1 MFYCQL
7 AVYNCKVKQYIEYI
21 SISNA
26 YMLDMKKYITMALL
40 AVLLSIPTLRAQSD
54 SWYADKYSMFIHF
67 GLYSHLGGVW
77 EGEPVR
83 QGYSEQIQSFAGIFS
98 DWYAEEAYAFDPV
111 NFDADEIAQLA
122 KAGGM
127 RSIVFTSKHHDGFC
141 MFDTKTTKYSSVYM
155 MPSHRDFVREISEAC
170 QRHGLKFGLY
180 YSLIDWNY
188 PHAFPI
194 SSHNADFVT
203 PEHHEFSKAQVRE
216 LLTNYGEVSE
226 LWFDMGSLE
235 PWQSKEL
242 YDLVKELQPDCM
254 VSGRLGNDAYDFA
267 VMPDNKLPESAL
279 HAPWQTAA
287 SMFNETWSYRSWQD
301 RGKVEDKY
309 AEKLRSL
316 IEIVSHGGNYLLNIG
331 PASDGS
337 VVPFEAE
344 VIRSIGKWLEQNGDA
359 IYGTQQSPFR
369 TTWEWGHVT
378 VKDNIMYLLLTGT
391 CPEDG
396 MIRVLDREVNVTPD
410 MFGKPDVEVIRLE
423 YDRPVSSL
431 VMNACVQAH
440 ETLSWRNAQPD
451 YSYSC
456 FDYYSN
462 YRSTVGYGWD
472 VQLQRPVASVE
483 LVYTAEEIGRKVRLE
498 VGGVEVD
505 VTLSGDHPSAVKTYV
520 SVDSLRFG
528 RMRGGVFDNPVSLGR
543 VPQWDNMESWA
554 VKVPST
560 GFANYLVDAEVSVE
574 KASCV
579 ILDLLSG
586 NGAEVIV
593 DGKTMMKHLNPY
605 RTVSRTEKVMVELSK
620 GHHEIVL
627 RSFNRFEEAAFAGI
641 SVSEDQRVY
650 SMKIALPSQVGKG
663 LVHVGLKPLD
673 RPSPH
678 TDSELHNVTLRL
690 AK

>member
-1 MFYCQL
+1 
-7 AVYNCKVKQYIEYI
+7 
-21 SISNA
+21 
-26 YMLDMKKYITMALL
+26 MKKYIFMAMI
-40 AVLLSIPTLRAQSD
+40 AILLSMTSLRAQSD

-67 GLYSHLGGVW
+67 GLYSQLGGVW
-77 EGEPVR
+77 EGEPVK

-98 DWYAEEAYAFDPV
+98 DWYAEEAYGFDPV
-111 NFDADEIAQLA
+111 NFDADAIARLA

-155 MPSHRDFVREISEAC
+155 MPSHRDFVREISDAC

-188 PHAFPI
+188 PHAYPI

-203 PEHHEFSKAQVRE
+203 PQHHEFSKAQVRE

-235 PWQSKEL
+235 PWQSREL
-242 YDLVKELQPDCM
+242 YDLVKGLQPECM

-267 VMPDNKLPESAL
+267 VMPDNKLPENAL

-344 VIRSIGKWLEQNGDA
+344 VIRSIGKWLEKNGDA
-359 IYGTQQSPFR
+359 IYGAHQSPFR
-369 TTWEWGHVT
+369 TLTGGYEWGHVT
-378 VKDNIMYLLLTGT
+378 VKDNMMYLLLSGEYPEIGLTLPVGEGLVDVEGAPYEIYNAFSGT
-391 CPEDG
+391 MCTID
-396 MIRVLDREVNVTPD
+396 VTPD
-410 MFGKPDVEVIRLE
+410 MFGQPDVKVIRLT
-423 YDRPVSSL
+423 YDRPVMDEFRGGHRIGSDL
-431 VMNACVQAH
+431 
-440 ETLSWRNAQPD
+440 LSWKNALPY

-472 VQLQRPVASVE
+472 VNLQRPVSSVE
-483 LVYTAEEIGRKVRLE
+483 LTYTSEEIGRRVRLD
-498 VGGVEVD
+498 VGGVEMD
-505 VTLSGDHPSAVKTYV
+505 VTLTGELSSDLKTYV
-520 SVDSLRFG
+520 KIDSLRFG
-528 RMRGGVFDNPVSLGR
+528 RMRGGVFDNAVSLER
-543 VPQWDNMESWA
+543 VPQWQDLETGS
-554 VKVPST
+554 VEVFST
-560 GFANYLVDAEVSVE
+560 GFSNYLMTAEVYAD
-574 KASCV
+574 KPCV
-579 ILDLLSG
+579 AILDVRAG
-586 NGAEVIV
+586 NGVEVIV

-605 RTVSRTEKVMVELSK
+605 RTTDRTEKVMLDLHKGRHEL
-620 GHHEIVL
+620 VL
-627 RSFNRFEEAAFAGI
+627 RSFNRFEESACAGMSFAD
-641 SVSEDQRVY
+641 EQKVY
-650 SMKIALPSQVGKG
+650 KMKVVLPATVGKG
-663 LVHVGLKPLD
+663 LVNVGIQPLD

-678 TDSELHNVTLRL
+678 TDCELHNVSLRL
-690 AK
+690 LK

>member
-7 AVYNCKVKQYIEYI
+7 AVYNCKVKHYIEYI
-21 SISNA
+21 SIQNA
-26 YMLDMKKYITMALL
+26 NILNMNKYISVALL
-40 AVLLSIPTLRAQSD
+40 AILLSMTSLRAQSD
-54 SWYADKYSMFIHF
+54 DWYADKYSMFIHF
-67 GLYSHLGGVW
+67 GLYSHFGGVW
-77 EGEPVR
+77 EGEPVK

-98 DWYAEEAYAFDPV
+98 DWYAEEAYGFDPV

-170 QRHGLKFGLY
+170 RRHGLKFGLY

-188 PHAFPI
+188 PYAYPI

-203 PEHHEFSKAQVRE
+203 PQHHEFSKAQVRE

-235 PWQSKEL
+235 PWQSREL
-242 YDLVKELQPDCM
+242 YDLVKELQPECM

-344 VIRSIGKWLEQNGDA
+344 VIRSIGKWLEKNGDA
-359 IYGTQQSPFR
+359 IYSTHQSPFR
-369 TTWEWGHVT
+369 TTWDWGYVT
-378 VKDNIMYLLLTGT
+378 VSGNVMYLLLTGT
-391 CPEDG
+391 CPENG
-396 MIRVLDREVNVTPD
+396 FIHILDKQIKVTPD
-410 MFGKPDVEVIRLE
+410 MFGKSDVEVIRLE

-431 VMNACVQAH
+431 VKNVCVKAD
-440 ETLSWRNAQPD
+440 ENLTWKNAQPY

-472 VQLQRPVASVE
+472 VVLQRPVSSVE
-483 LVYTAEEIGRKVRLE
+483 LTYTSEEIGRHVRLD
-498 VGGVEVD
+498 VGGAKVD
-505 VTLSGDHPSAVKTYV
+505 VTLVGDLSSELKTYV
-520 SVDSLRFG
+520 SMDSLRFG
-528 RMRGGVFDNPVSLGR
+528 RMRGGVFDNAVSLER
-543 VPQWDNMESWA
+543 MPQWKDIEIGSA
-554 VKVPST
+554 EVFST
-560 GFANYLVDAEVSVE
+560 GFSNYLMTADVYAD
-574 KASCV
+574 KPCV
-579 ILDLLSG
+579 AILDVRAG
-586 NGAEVIV
+586 NGIEVIV

-605 RTVSRTEKVMVELSK
+605 RTVGRTEKVMLDLHKGSHEL
-620 GHHEIVL
+620 VL
-627 RSFNRFEEAAFAGI
+627 RSFNRFEESACAGI
-641 SVSEDQRVY
+641 SLADEQKVYKMRV
-650 SMKIALPSQVGKG
+650 ALPSTVGKG
-663 LVHVGLKPLD
+663 GVHIAIQPLD

-678 TDSELHNVTLRL
+678 TDCELHNVSLRL
-690 AK
+690 MK

>member
-1 MFYCQL
+1 
-7 AVYNCKVKQYIEYI
+7 
-21 SISNA
+21 
-26 YMLDMKKYITMALL
+26 MKKYISMALL
-40 AVLLSIPTLRAQSD
+40 AILFSIPSLHAQSD

-77 EGEPVR
+77 NGEPVR

-111 NFDADEIAQLA
+111 KFNADEIAQLA

-141 MFDTKTTKYSSVYM
+141 MFDTQTTKYSSVYM
-155 MPSHRDFVREISEAC
+155 MPSHRDFVREMSEAC

-188 PHAFPI
+188 PHAYPI

-216 LLTNYGEVSE
+216 LLANYGKVSE

-287 SMFNETWSYRSWQD
+287 SMFDETWSYRSWQD
-301 RGKVEDKY
+301 RGEVEDKY

-316 IEIVSHGGNYLLNIG
+316 IEIVAHGGNYLLNIG
-331 PASDGS
+331 PAADGS
-337 VVPFEAE
+337 VVPFEGE
-344 VIRSIGKWLEQNGDA
+344 VIRSIGKWLEENGDA
-359 IYGTQQSPFR
+359 IYGTQQSPLR
-369 TTWEWGHVT
+369 TMTGGYEWGHVT
-378 VKDNIMYLLLTGT
+378 VKENMMYLLLSGEY
-391 CPEDG
+391 PEIGLTLPVAEGLRSVEGSDYEVFGG
-396 MIRVLDREVNVTPD
+396 MCTIAVTPD
-410 MFGKPDVEVIRLE
+410 MFGKPDVKVIRLT
-423 YDRPVSSL
+423 YDRPISEMFRFNHCL
-431 VMNACVQAH
+431 G
-440 ETLSWRNAQPD
+440 TDLLSWKNAQPD

-472 VQLQRPVASVE
+472 VQLQRPVSSVE
-483 LVYTAEEIGRKVRLE
+483 LTYTSEEVGRKVRLD

-505 VTLSGDHPSAVKTYV
+505 VVLGDDLSSDIKANV
-520 SVDSLRFG
+520 SVDGIRFG
-528 RMRGGVFDNPVSLGR
+528 RMRGGVFDNAASVER
-543 VPQWDNMESWA
+543 VPQWESLEIGSA
-554 VKVPST
+554 DVFST
-560 GFANYLVDAEVSVE
+560 GFSNYLMTAEVCAE
-574 KASCV
+574 KPCV
-579 ILDLLSG
+579 AILDVRAG
-586 NGAEVIV
+586 NGVEVLV

-605 RTVSRTEKVMVELSK
+605 RTKERTEKVMLDLQK
-620 GHHEIVL
+620 GRHEVVL
-627 RSFNRFEEAAFAGI
+627 RSYNRFEETACAGM
-641 SVSEDQRVY
+641 SLAGEQKLY
-650 SMKIALPSQVGKG
+650 KMKVQLPAIVGKG

-673 RPSPH
+673 RLSPH
-678 TDSELHNVTLRL
+678 TDCELHNVGLRL